1 MEQIEKDI
9 REFLISWFGLDD
21 EIHFGDAD
29 TEIAEYIYD
38 DVKNGDI
45 DQIVSIIKAFTI
57 KQRGK

>member
-1 MEQIEKDI
+1 M
-9 REFLISWFGLDD
+9 ISWFGLDD